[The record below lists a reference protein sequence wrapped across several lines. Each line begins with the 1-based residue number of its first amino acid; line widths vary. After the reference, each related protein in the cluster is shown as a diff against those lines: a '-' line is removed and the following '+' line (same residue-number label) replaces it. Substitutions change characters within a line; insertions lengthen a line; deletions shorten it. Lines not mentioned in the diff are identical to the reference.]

1 MEDHMDWNKL
11 TNDERLMAEHAVAA
25 YQAVKQAAALAPQGQ
40 GMARMEQAVHE
51 KGFDVLRQM
60 LQLAACDH
68 PEAQKK
74 TGRAAGSARA
84 GRR

>member
-1 MEDHMDWNKL
+1 MEDHMDWKKL
-11 TNDERLMAEHAVAA
+11 TDDERLMAEQAVAA

-40 GMARMEQAVHE
+40 GMARMEQAVQE

-68 PEAQKK
+68 SEAQKK
-74 TGRAAGSARA
+74 TGHAADPAGA
-84 GRR
+84 GRQ